1 MEKQLRYQGE
11 FFSVAGVLW
20 RVEIWQ
26 DAEVPYAAVAE
37 LRFPSESPL
46 VFEWAETDKLEPVQG
61 SAATLEIVS
70 KVDRQYKDL
79 YTVEAGSIRM
89 DAYRN
94 DVLYWSGTLDTEI
107 YEEPFSYENEYEVK
121 LTFSDFALLER
132 MNFSLRGTR
141 SINGLIDSLI
151 TETKINYQRFER
163 YISTTCSSVSG
174 EMLDSVGISCENFY
188 DEEGVPLTMR
198 EVLEEILR
206 PFALRLIQ
214 REGKLFIYDLNAVQA
229 TFKPEQ
235 IRWES
240 DDAVLG
246 VDKIYKN
253 VTLTFSPYPQ
263 KKLYSTTLTEKM
275 LDEGADRYYVAKDL
289 SKTPFM
295 DNNIGFM
302 IDLKKTAGVSE
313 ELEIRSD
320 RALLF
325 RIIPVFSGSE
335 AFGIA
340 SRVRGVYTTPMAGVM
355 PVTPIDTSGSNYGA
369 PWIFK
374 VQRTLSL
381 PETHVIFNFS
391 PGSTIIIDG
400 KSCLTDIMLRLKVEV
415 MIDGRHNPFEEATDV
430 NGKSAYEKMQDIKE
444 YNIAYILRIIDTDGN
459 IKMHYEN
466 RVKDKESEEEG
477 FFRYYKEINGKWVD
491 GDVTSGNREATSLRY
506 YDTGGY
512 TGWRGGWQM
521 NRVGYLRSYIPRT
534 ASGDGDL
541 IPIPP
546 GCQGCT
552 LELTVLSCFARVID
566 PHKHNGRTTESHTT
580 PRWVLFKIPELTLVN
595 QYGKEVDGND
605 IEYKTWL
612 NSSAKEEKK
621 IETIVGTPRTSANF
635 GMGMLMDIS
644 SRTTLTTFTRAGVTA
659 SLEKLLI
666 GTWYSNY
673 SKRMNMLSGT
683 VRLLNSFG
691 IYTDVNEP
699 GTYLIVAEVQDVR
712 EDESNV
718 KLAEITPDNFEGIE
732 YE

>member
-1 MEKQLRYQGE
+1 MEKQLRYKGE

-26 DAEVPYAAVAE
+26 DADVPYPAVAE

-89 DAYRN
+89 DTYRN
-94 DVLYWSGTLDTEI
+94 DVLYWSGTLDTEA

-121 LTFSDFALLER
+121 LTFSDFALLDR

-141 SINGLIDSLI
+141 SISGLIDSLV

-174 EMLDSVGISCENFY
+174 EMLDNVGISCENFY

-198 EVLEEILR
+198 EVLDEILR

-214 REGKLFIYDLNAVQA
+214 REGKLFIYDLNAVQ
-229 TFKPEQ
+229 TVFKPEQ

-302 IDLKKTAGVSE
+302 IDLKKTAGVSG
-313 ELEIRSD
+313 ELEIRTD
-320 RALLF
+320 KALLF
-325 RIIPVFSGSE
+325 RIIPVFSGNE

-340 SRVRGVYTTPMAGVM
+340 SRVRNVYKTPLTGITE
-355 PVTPIDTSGSNYGA
+355 TPIDTSGGNYGA
-369 PWIFK
+369 ARIFTIR
-374 VQRTLSL
+374 RTLSL
-381 PETHVIFNFS
+381 PETRVLFSSSS
-391 PGSTIIIDG
+391 PGVILDG

-415 MIDGRHNPFEEATDV
+415 MLDGRYNPFEEATEL
-430 NGKSAYEKMQDIKE
+430 NAKSLYEKMQDIKE
-444 YNIAYILRIIDTDGN
+444 YNVSYILRIIDTDGN

-491 GDVTSGNREATSLRY
+491 GDYILGESELTSLRY
-506 YDTGGY
+506 YDNGY
-512 TGWRGGWQM
+512 TGWTGGWHM
-521 NRVGYLRSYIPRT
+521 NRVGYLRSYVPRS

-552 LELTVLSCFARVID
+552 LELSIFSCYARVVN
-566 PHKHNGRTTESHTT
+566 PHKHNRLTIDSYTT
-580 PRWVLFKIPELTLVN
+580 PQWALFKIPELTLVN

-635 GMGMLMDIS
+635 GMGMLMNIS

-691 IYTDVNEP
+691 IYTDENEP
-699 GTYLIVAEVQDVR
+699 GTYLMVGDVQDVR

>member
-1 MEKQLRYQGE
+1 M
-11 FFSVAGVLW
+11 
-20 RVEIWQ
+20 
-26 DAEVPYAAVAE
+26 
-37 LRFPSESPL
+37 
-46 VFEWAETDKLEPVQG
+46 
-61 SAATLEIVS
+61 
-70 KVDRQYKDL
+70 
-79 YTVEAGSIRM
+79 
-89 DAYRN
+89 
-94 DVLYWSGTLDTEI
+94 
-107 YEEPFSYENEYEVK
+107 K
-121 LTFSDFALLER
+121 LTFSDFSLLDR

-141 SINGLIDSLI
+141 SISVLIDNFI
-151 TETKINYQRFER
+151 AETKINNRGIER

-174 EMLDSVGISCENFY
+174 EMLDNVGISCENFY

-198 EVLEEILR
+198 EVLDEILR

-214 REGKLFIYDLNAVQA
+214 REGKLFIYDFNAVQA
-229 TFKPEQ
+229 DFKPEQ

-246 VDKIYKN
+246 VDKTYKN

-275 LDEGADRYYVAKDL
+275 LDEGAERYYVAKDL
-289 SKTPFM
+289 SKSPFV

-302 IDLKKTAGVSE
+302 IDLKKTTGVSE
-313 ELEIRSD
+313 ELEIRPD
-320 RALLF
+320 KALLF

-340 SRVRGVYTTPMAGVM
+340 SRIRDVYKM
-355 PVTPIDTSGSNYGA
+355 PLFGTETPIDTSGSDYGA
-369 PWIFK
+369 PWLFK
-374 VQRTLSL
+374 VRRTLSL
-381 PETHVIFNFS
+381 PETRVVFNYSS
-391 PGSTIIIDG
+391 PGVILDG
-400 KSCLTDIMLRLKVEV
+400 KSCLTDIMLRLKVEA
-415 MIDGRHNPFEEATDV
+415 MIDGRYNPFEEATAL

-444 YNIAYILRIIDTDGN
+444 YNISYILRIIDTDGN

-466 RVKDKESEEEG
+466 RVYDKESEEEG
-477 FFRYYKEINGKWVD
+477 FFRHYKEINGKWVD
-491 GDVTSGNREATSLRY
+491 GDVEYGTPKMTSLRY
-506 YDTGGY
+506 YDSGGY

-534 ASGDGDL
+534 ASGEGDL
-541 IPIPP
+541 IPIPS
-546 GCQGCT
+546 GNQGCT
-552 LELTVLSCFARVID
+552 LELTIISCFARVVN
-566 PHKHNGRTTESHTT
+566 PHKHNGLTTDSHTI

-595 QYGKEVDGND
+595 QYGKEVVGND

-621 IETIVGTPRTSANF
+621 IETIVGTPCTSTNF
-635 GMGMLMDIS
+635 GMGMLLDVS
-644 SRTTLTTFTRAGVTA
+644 SRTTLQIFTRAGVSA

-673 SKRMNMLSGT
+673 NRRMNMLSGT
-683 VRLLNSFG
+683 VRLLNRFG
-691 IYTDVNEP
+691 TYTDVSEP
-699 GTYLIVAEVQDVR
+699 GTYLMVGDVQDVR

>member
-26 DAEVPYAAVAE
+26 DADVPYPAVAE

-46 VFEWAETDKLEPVQG
+46 IFEWAETDKLEPVQG

-94 DVLYWSGTLDTEI
+94 DVLYWSGTLDTET

-121 LTFSDFALLER
+121 LTFSDFALLDR

-141 SINGLIDSLI
+141 SISSLIDYFIS
-151 TETKINYQRFER
+151 ETKINYQRFER
-163 YISTTCSSVSG
+163 FISTTCKSVSG
-174 EMLDSVGISCENFY
+174 EMLDAVGISCENFY

-214 REGKLFIYDLNAVQA
+214 REGKLFIYDLNAIQTVL
-229 TFKPEQ
+229 KPEQ
-235 IRWES
+235 ICWES

-263 KKLYSTTLTEKM
+263 KNLYSSTLTEKM
-275 LDEGADRYYVAKDL
+275 LDEGAERYYVAKDL
-289 SKTPFM
+289 SKSPFI

-313 ELEIRSD
+313 ELEIRTD
-320 RALLF
+320 KAMLF

-340 SRVRGVYTTPMAGVM
+340 SRVRNVYKTPLTIVTE
-355 PVTPIDTSGSNYGA
+355 TPIDTSGSDYGA
-369 PWIFK
+369 SWLFK

-381 PETHVIFNFS
+381 PETHVVFNFS
-391 PGSTIIIDG
+391 SPGTGLDG
-400 KSCLTDIMLRLKVEV
+400 NSCLTDIMLRLKVEA
-415 MIDGRHNPFEEATDV
+415 MIDGRYNPFEEVSAL

-444 YNIAYILRIIDTDGN
+444 YNISYILRVIDTDGN

-466 RVKDKESEEEG
+466 RVYDKESEEEG

-491 GDVTSGNREATSLRY
+491 GDLESYIFKTTSLRY
-506 YDTGGY
+506 YDSGGY
-512 TGWRGGWQM
+512 TGWRGGWQT
-521 NRVGYLRSYIPRT
+521 NRVGYLRSYIPRS
-534 ASGDGDL
+534 ASGEGDL

-552 LELTVLSCFARVID
+552 LELTIVSCFSRIVN
-566 PHKHNGRTTESHTT
+566 PHKHNGLTIDSYTT

-595 QYGKEVDGND
+595 QYGKEIDGND

-635 GMGMLMDIS
+635 GMGMLMNIS
-644 SRTTLTTFTRAGVTA
+644 SRTTLTTFTRAGVTT

-683 VRLLNSFG
+683 ARLLNSFG
-691 IYTDVNEP
+691 IYIDVNEP
-699 GTYLIVAEVQDVR
+699 GTYLMVGDVQDVR